1 MNSKFSPVRD
11 YYTLYRYD
19 CRLGCFSNGLDMIE
33 YVRRS
38 IYDGCSPHGWRVVL
52 PGRDTRP
59 HDIDITYD
67 VRISLNYSK
76 KEVR

>member
-1 MNSKFSPVRD
+1 MKFGPTRD

-19 CRLGCFSNGLDMIE
+19 CRLGCFSDSADMIE

-59 HDIDITYD
+59 HSIEISFD
-67 VRISLNYSK
+67 VRISFTHTK
-76 KEVR
+76 QEVR